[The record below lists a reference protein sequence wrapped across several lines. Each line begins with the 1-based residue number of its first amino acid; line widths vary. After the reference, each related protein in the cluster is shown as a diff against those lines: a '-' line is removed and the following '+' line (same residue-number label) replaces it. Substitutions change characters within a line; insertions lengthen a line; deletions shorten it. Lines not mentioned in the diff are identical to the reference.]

1 MNDLLNVNIA
11 INGKTQIVIT
21 ADSDLGREVLKTI
34 KPGSCKVEVT
44 SDITQIMGKPVP
56 TGSIIITNEE

>member
-44 SDITQIMGKPVP
+44 SDVT
-56 TGSIIITNEE
+56 